1 MPDSYH
7 HGDLRRTLLHAA
19 AEAIAADG
27 AGALSLRELARR
39 AGVSHA
45 APAHHFG
52 DRTGLLTALAA
63 EGYRLL
69 AAALTATWQ
78 STGSFLD
85 VGVTYLLFALDH
97 PGHFAVMFEPGLLR
111 TDDGDLRQARAA
123 SRELLY
129 GPASRSG
136 AGSYE
141 AGVAAWSL
149 MHGLA
154 TLIRAGNLPAEA
166 TADPAA
172 FARRVGAHLF
182 TRPPEPARAEE

>member
-1 MPDSYH
+1 VSVVPDAYH
-7 HGDLRRTLLHAA
+7 HGDLRRVLLQTA
-19 AEAIAADG
+19 AEAIGADG

-52 DRTGLLTALAA
+52 DKTGLLTALAA

-69 AAALTATWQ
+69 AAALAAAWQ
-78 STGSFLD
+78 ATGSFLD
-85 VGVTYLLFALDH
+85 VGVAYLRFALEH
-97 PGHFAVMFEPGLLR
+97 PGHFAVMFEPRLLR
-111 TDDGDLRQARAA
+111 ADDDELRQARAS

-129 GPASRSG
+129 GPASESG
-136 AGSYE
+136 ALSYE
-141 AGVAAWSL
+141 AAVAAWSL

-166 TADPAA
+166 TADPAG
-172 FARRVGAHLF
+172 FARKVGAHLF
-182 TRPPEPARAEE
+182 ARPPEAR